1 MISLIL
7 SDLYTNCEQ
16 ASLKIIEMNVELFL
30 KSIPY
35 FYKYQKLYKKYG
47 FWGILLMALS
57 IFSIIAGIIVTII
70 FVQKISLLY
79 SVIKPGEKIDLN
91 STGMIGDF
99 FGGVVGTIWSFA
111 GVLLFF
117 LALRLQSKELSLQIK
132 ELKDTR
138 EVFTTQQFENTFFN
152 LLKTQQEIRQN
163 LECDEIV
170 NHFYINDID
179 CTNAKHYKSHLV
191 FEYIKNYMIN
201 QHSDLLTTYKEIIEI
216 KNKKPINQV
225 HINIITKKLDT
236 EFDVID
242 YENLSNPKTLAKT
255 IYVKT
260 FNNFHN
266 QLGHYFRNLYH
277 ILNYLME
284 NENIE
289 LSQLTWDELRGIK
302 HSILINGKSI
312 EKENIKRK
320 YKKYSEFVQA
330 QMSGDELFL
339 LFYNGLFFSKM
350 KKILHHYDFLENLSS
365 DDLLNSEEDVK
376 FYCEYNT
383 KGVKMKEIKFKSRNQ
398 MLRI

>member
-1 MISLIL
+1 MTI
-7 SDLYTNCEQ
+7 
-16 ASLKIIEMNVELFL
+16 ELFL
-30 KSIPY
+30 KSVPY
-35 FYKYQKLYKKYG
+35 FYKIQKLYQKYG
-47 FWGILLMALS
+47 FWGILLMIVA
-57 IFSIIAGIIVTII
+57 IFSICAGIIVTII
-70 FVQKISLLY
+70 FIQKISLLY
-79 SVIKPGEKIDLN
+79 SIVKPGEKIDLN
-91 STGMIGDF
+91 STGMVGDF

-117 LALRLQSKELSLQIK
+117 LALRLQSKELNLQIR

-170 NHFYINDID
+170 NHFIINDVD
-179 CTNAKHYKSHLV
+179 CSNAKHYKSYLV
-191 FEYIKNYMIN
+191 FEYIKKYMIN
-201 QHSDLLTTYKEIIEI
+201 QHFNLSTTFRELIELQSQNP
-216 KNKKPINQV
+216 KNEQIEV
-225 HINIITKKLDT
+225 HINNISKKLKI
-236 EFDVID
+236 EFNVED
-242 YENLSNPKTLAKT
+242 YEKLSNSKTVAKT
-255 IYVKT
+255 IYVKV

-284 NENIE
+284 NEKAE
-289 LSQLTWDELRGIK
+289 SSQLIWDELRGIK

-339 LFYNGLFFSKM
+339 LFYNGLFFPKM

-365 DDLLNSEEDVK
+365 DDLLNSKEDIK
-376 FYCEYNT
+376 FYMEYTAN
-383 KGVKMKEIKFKSRNQ
+383 GDKMNEIRFKSRKQ
-398 MLRI
+398 ILKM